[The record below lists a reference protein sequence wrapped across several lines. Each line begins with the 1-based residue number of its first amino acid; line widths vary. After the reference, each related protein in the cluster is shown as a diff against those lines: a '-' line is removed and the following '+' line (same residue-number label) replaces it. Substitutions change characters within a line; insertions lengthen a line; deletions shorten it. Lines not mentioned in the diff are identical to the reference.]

1 MQKTYNPYIDG
12 LLWSVAWNTENLTYS
27 FPASSVVYDLPYN
40 EANSFVPFTAAQQA
54 AVRQILVTFE
64 SFTLLKFTES
74 DDGSLR
80 FGRWAG
86 GTHAYFPGTS
96 ERNGDIWLETS
107 LDTSPLPGSY
117 TYYALIHEIGHAL
130 GLKHPHEGQLL
141 PHDADTIEGTV
152 MSYQNIGPQLPQ
164 SPMVYDIQALQTLY
178 GANYSF
184 NSGDSIYTWSEETGA
199 QSINGATVL
208 TPWFNVIFST
218 VWDGGGNDTYDF
230 SAYRSA
236 VTIDLNPGAA
246 STLSSQKALLKDG
259 SRADNIW
266 NALLFEGDQRSMIE
280 NAKGGS
286 GNDVLTGNWLDNV
299 LTGSCGNDAIHGGR
313 GFDVAAFSGNKA
325 DYVISHVGANW
336 IVSGVDGVD
345 TLDGIEQLRFADDI
359 FTIGPKEPTTTIDLM
374 AAAESTLPVIAVYEY
389 MVGTTPWSA
398 EKLTALSEFV
408 YDQIHSANYQA
419 TAMPMIGGYEA
430 MGLGLAETLLDDS
443 DLVDTAFISTHY
455 SNLFAR
461 DASAA
466 QINHFTRQLDY
477 FEGLYVG
484 TGIDPAQ
491 AELLSRGAV
500 LGQMIGFSVLEHSSI
515 ETNAVGY
522 LNALVSGDAVYGMS
536 L

>member
-246 STLSSQKALLKDG
+246 STLSSQKALLNDG

-266 NALLFEGDQRSMIE
+266 NALLF
-280 NAKGGS
+280 
-286 GNDVLTGNWLDNV
+286 
-299 LTGSCGNDAIHGGR
+299 
-313 GFDVAAFSGNKA
+313 
-325 DYVISHVGANW
+325 
-336 IVSGVDGVD
+336 DGVD

-359 FTIGPKEPTTTIDLM
+359 FTIGLKEPTTTIDLM

-389 MVGTTPWSA
+389 MIGTTPWSA

-419 TAMPMIGGYEA
+419 TAMPVIGGYEA

-443 DLVDTAFISTHY
+443 DLVDTTFISTHY